1 MRPLWVDSP
10 PPRQDVYDS
19 SSFPCSPCLASF
31 GQTRGGG
38 GDEPFE
44 GVFLCPKQLRHMEG
58 EACSVPFV
66 FCSGPTSTGR
76 VLLGLSVQRENLSAS
91 IHRSLTRHIP
101 SWPLQPRSARTGRRR
116 NSPPP
121 GHIPRIPLDRSNK
134 NYQRSSSPLTQSET
148 FLSSS
153 RNSLI
158 RTLFW
163 LLFLFVAIQF
173 LPTQQLSRGRFKS
186 SFSSAQSAMD
196 RIRENPTEL
205 FR

>member
-1 MRPLWVDSP
+1 M
-10 PPRQDVYDS
+10 
-19 SSFPCSPCLASF
+19 F
-31 GQTRGGG
+31 
-38 GDEPFE
+38 
-44 GVFLCPKQLRHMEG
+44 
-58 EACSVPFV
+58 PFV

-91 IHRSLTRHIP
+91 IHRSLTRDT
-101 SWPLQPRSARTGRRR
+101 PLVAFCSHGQRGQGGGEIH
-116 NSPPP
+116 PP

-134 NYQRSSSPLTQSET
+134 NYQRASSPLTPPET
-148 FLSSS
+148 VLSSS